1 MTFGRKMA
9 ELGQIFC
16 RDYLNLIKLGEKFV
30 AFWCGP
36 MERRPAKVVC
46 PLDSPWPIYLE
57 AMYDIIMSAHL
68 HMFWDHQRS
77 CGLMWPTFSR
87 KIFL

>member
-30 AFWCGP
+30 AIFRVAQWSVAQPRWYVRWIALGP
-36 MERRPAKVVC
+36 YTWRPC
-46 PLDSPWPIYLE
+46 
-57 AMYDIIMSAHL
+57 M
-68 HMFWDHQRS
+68 
-77 CGLMWPTFSR
+77 T
-87 KIFL
+87 